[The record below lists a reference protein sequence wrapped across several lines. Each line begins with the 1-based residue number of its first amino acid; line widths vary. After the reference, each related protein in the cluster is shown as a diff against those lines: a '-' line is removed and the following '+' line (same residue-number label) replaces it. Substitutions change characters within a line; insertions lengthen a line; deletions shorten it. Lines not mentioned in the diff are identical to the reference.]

1 MMTLKT
7 SENKL
12 LVDSKQFQQQLA
24 EDLGANSDLIT
35 RVFTIDEK
43 SELVIAYIESIC
55 DIHVIQ
61 STIVKPINELFEH
74 SSVENLKQH
83 HELVQHLR
91 NYSLSAA
98 RIQTIDSWSEVL
110 DALVSGN
117 TVIFVPKSPEVIVV
131 GTKSIESRSV
141 TEPTTQVLV
150 RGPKDGFTE
159 MLQTNIA
166 LIRSRI
172 QSSKLKVE
180 LSKLGTTTQTDIAV
194 TYIDG
199 VVDQSILESVK
210 KKLADIKIDG
220 VLESRYLESF
230 LEGEEYSPFPLT
242 CTTERPDVIVGNLLE
257 GRIIILI
264 NGTPFAIILPT
275 LFMDFF
281 KTAEDYYEK
290 ADISSMVRLIR
301 IFAFVLSLVTPG
313 LYVALVTHHIG
324 MIPTGL
330 AISIA
335 AQREGVPFPTIVEI
349 FLLDITFEILREAGI
364 RIPRA
369 SGQAASI
376 VGALIIGQGVVEAG
390 FVSAISTIIVALTA
404 ISSFAVPQY
413 DIGGSARMLRFVML
427 VMGAFIG
434 LYGIILTLFV
444 IVFHLAKL
452 SSFGVPYFSPIS
464 PFNAVAQQDNFIRL
478 PWKMMKRKRNV
489 VRDKK

>member
-61 STIVKPINELFEH
+61 SAIVKPINELFEH

-98 RIQTIDSWSEVL
+98 RIQTIDSWTGVL

-194 TYIDG
+194 MYIDG

-210 KKLADIKIDG
+210 K
-220 VLESRYLESF
+220 S
-230 LEGEEYSPFPLT
+230 
-242 CTTERPDVIVGNLLE
+242 
-257 GRIIILI
+257 
-264 NGTPFAIILPT
+264 
-275 LFMDFF
+275 
-281 KTAEDYYEK
+281 
-290 ADISSMVRLIR
+290 
-301 IFAFVLSLVTPG
+301 
-313 LYVALVTHHIG
+313 
-324 MIPTGL
+324 
-330 AISIA
+330 
-335 AQREGVPFPTIVEI
+335 
-349 FLLDITFEILREAGI
+349 
-364 RIPRA
+364 
-369 SGQAASI
+369 
-376 VGALIIGQGVVEAG
+376 
-390 FVSAISTIIVALTA
+390 
-404 ISSFAVPQY
+404 
-413 DIGGSARMLRFVML
+413 
-427 VMGAFIG
+427 
-434 LYGIILTLFV
+434 
-444 IVFHLAKL
+444 
-452 SSFGVPYFSPIS
+452 
-464 PFNAVAQQDNFIRL
+464 
-478 PWKMMKRKRNV
+478 
-489 VRDKK
+489 